1 MKKRILTVLLL
12 LLALICWGMTE
23 NQMLTV
29 TPISVVSPDLPEAFD
44 GFRIAHISDLHNA
57 EIGKDNA
64 KLLTALN
71 AAAPDIIVFTGDMV
85 DSRHTDFDITFRLIT
100 RAQEIAPCYYVTGNH
115 ESRLHQ
121 FPSFALQL
129 EEAGITVLQED
140 EALLFRD
147 DQYIRILGIND
158 PSFRR
163 SSLHDPAGLESWT
176 ATLPNNEFTV
186 VLSHRPE
193 YFLQYWDSNVELVL
207 CGHAHGG
214 QFRLPFIGGI
224 LAPGQGLFPDYD
236 AGLYTR
242 DETNMVVSR
251 GLGNSLFPLR
261 YGNPP
266 ELVLVTL
273 QRP

>member
-12 LLALICWGMTE
+12 LLALIGWGMTE

-29 TPISVVSPDLPEAFD
+29 TPISVVSPDLPEAFE

-57 EIGKDNA
+57 ELGKDNT
-64 KLLTALN
+64 KLLTALR

-85 DSRHTDFDITFRLIT
+85 DSRRTDFGVAFRLIT
-100 RAQEIAPCYYVTGNH
+100 QAQEIAPCYYVTGNH
-115 ESRLHQ
+115 EARLHR
-121 FPSFALQL
+121 FPAFSLRL
-129 EEAGITVLQED
+129 EEAGIQVLQEED
-140 EALLFRD
+140 TTISR
-147 DQYIRILGIND
+147 QGQVIRILGIND
-158 PSFRR
+158 PAFQR
-163 SSLHDPAGLESWT
+163 SSLHSPSGVEEWIDK
-176 ATLPNNEFTV
+176 LPDDEFTL

-193 YFLQYWDSNVELVL
+193 YFPQYWDSGAELVL

-236 AGLYTR
+236 AGIYTR